1 MAIEKYFVPES
12 SANICFDC
20 QNACGG
26 CSWSIDFT
34 PVPGWTAEKKMI
46 KAGSKR
52 DGVRWIET
60 FRITACPEFV
70 KDEPRHRV
78 WLAARSAKNRCGG
91 LSSIGSEGESC
102 NGRRKALL
110 LAETVR

>member
-26 CSWSIDFT
+26 CSWSTDFT
-34 PVPGWTAEKKMI
+34 PVPGWTAEKKMQ
-46 KAGSKR
+46 KKNNGRGAVS
-52 DGVRWIET
+52 WTET

-70 KDEPRHRV
+70 PDDKRKPSFGE
-78 WLAARSAKNRCGG
+78 
-91 LSSIGSEGESC
+91 ISEEQMRMLLQHWKRRGE
-102 NGRRKALL
+102 L
-110 LAETVR
+110 